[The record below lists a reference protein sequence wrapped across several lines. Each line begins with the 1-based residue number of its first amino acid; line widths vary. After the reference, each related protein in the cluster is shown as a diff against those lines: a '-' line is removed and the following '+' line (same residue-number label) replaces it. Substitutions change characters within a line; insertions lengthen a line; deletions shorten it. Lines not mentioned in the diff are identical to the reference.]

1 MSRQL
6 PLMTQSG
13 TTGHHF
19 LHDVSHATSRRDN
32 WKVSFNSLQT
42 GGKNCFSLSIKRQR
56 LKPRVKWFQFNWA
69 VI

>member
-19 LHDVSHATSRRDN
+19 LHDVSHAISRRDN

-42 GGKNCFSLSIKRQR
+42 GGKNCFSPGVKRQR
-56 LKPRVKWFQFNWA
+56 WKPLVKWF
-69 VI
+69 